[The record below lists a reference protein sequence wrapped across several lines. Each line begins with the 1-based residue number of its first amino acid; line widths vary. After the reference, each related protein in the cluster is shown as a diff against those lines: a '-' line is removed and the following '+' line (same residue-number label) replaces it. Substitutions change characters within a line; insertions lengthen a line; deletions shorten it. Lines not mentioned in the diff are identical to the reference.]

1 MRVEEEKYLK
11 LVLEKVKSKYAEVL
25 QKLGDNAKDLEN
37 MNDYFWE
44 NYAEFD

>member
-25 QKLGDNAKDLEN
+25 QKLGSGEN
-37 MNDYFWE
+37 E
-44 NYAEFD
+44 